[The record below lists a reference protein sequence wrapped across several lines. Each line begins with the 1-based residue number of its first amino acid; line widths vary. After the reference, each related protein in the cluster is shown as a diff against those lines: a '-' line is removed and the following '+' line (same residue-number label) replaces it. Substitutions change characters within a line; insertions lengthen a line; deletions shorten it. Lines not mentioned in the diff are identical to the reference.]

1 MVKINLKKLISK
13 KDVASAISG
22 AIAAKDEN
30 ITILDAKGMIL
41 FGTDSQLVSPKYPIC
56 AASEVIGWVI
66 GSDRAVFLA
75 EMLSYM
81 ANTELEKKTLA
92 QETLSKYEEINFLY
106 DFSGLI
112 ATCKGIQS
120 VTELVISETK
130 KLINATHVSVMLLN
144 EKTGA
149 LEAIAAP
156 GAEPNQKIVIRP
168 GEGIA
173 GHVLASG
180 KAEIVN
186 DVLSDSRYIQEGENV
201 VRSLLCTP
209 LTIGDETIGVIK
221 ISNSYPVNYTAEDL
235 KMFAALTT
243 QAAAAIKN
251 ALLYEQLKDYSHT
264 LEMKVAERTIEL
276 EKAMEELHRHAT
288 LDGLTQVANRRK
300 FDSYLSQQWEKLAK
314 DSLPIS
320 LILCDVDYFKRYNDT
335 YGHQAG
341 DDCLRKIAQAI
352 SSAVKNPAYLVAR
365 YGGEEFAVIMPN
377 TSAKG
382 AIHIAEAIKLELEWL
397 KIPHAQSKVSKSITV
412 SMGVSSTIPHK
423 SIFPS
428 ALIAITDAALYE
440 AKKQGRDRLIVK
452 VWHSEYYQGD
462 RC

>member
-13 KDVASAISG
+13 KDVASVVSG
-22 AIAAKDEN
+22 AIAALDEI
-30 ITILDAKGMIL
+30 ITIQDAKGVIL
-41 FGTDSQLVSPKYPIC
+41 VGSDSQLVSPKYPIA

-75 EMLSYM
+75 EMLSYI
-81 ANTELEKKTLA
+81 AKTELEKKSLA

-106 DFSGLI
+106 DFSSLI
-112 ATCKGIQS
+112 ATCQGIQS
-120 VTELVISETK
+120 VTELVILETK

-156 GAEPNQKIVIRP
+156 GADPKEKTVMRS

-186 DVLSDSRYIQEGENV
+186 DVLSDSRYIQEEENEIS
-201 VRSLLCTP
+201 SLICTP
-209 LTIGDETIGVIK
+209 LTIGNETIGVMK
-221 ISNSYPVNYTAEDL
+221 ISNTYPVNYTAEDL

-264 LEMKVAERTIEL
+264 LEMKVAERTVEL
-276 EKAMEELHRHAT
+276 EKAMQELHRHAT
-288 LDGLTQVANRRK
+288 LDGLTQVANRRQ
-300 FDSYLSQQWEKLAK
+300 FDSYLSQQWEKLAR
-314 DSLPIS
+314 DGLPLS

-377 TSAKG
+377 TSIKG
-382 AIHIAEAIKLELEWL
+382 AVHIAEAIKIELEWL
-397 KIPHAQSKVSKSITV
+397 NIPHEQSKVSKSVTV
-412 SMGVSSTIPHK
+412 SMGVSSTIPTN
-423 SIFPS
+423 SVSPS

-440 AKKQGRDRLIVK
+440 AKKQGRDRLIFK
-452 VWHSEYYQGD
+452 FWHSDYY
-462 RC
+462 

>member
-1 MVKINLKKLISK
+1 MV
-13 KDVASAISG
+13 SG
-22 AIAAKDEN
+22 AISALDES
-30 ITILDAKGMIL
+30 ITIQDAQAVIL
-41 FGTDSQLVSPKYPIC
+41 VGSDSSTPLTASSQLGSPKYPIA

-81 ANTELEKKTLA
+81 AKTELEKKTLA

-106 DFSGLI
+106 DFASLI
-112 ATCKGIQS
+112 AACQGIQS

-156 GAEPNQKIVIRP
+156 GADPTVMRP

-186 DVLSDSRYIQEGENV
+186 DVLSDSRYIQEGKNV

-209 LTIGDETIGVIK
+209 LTIGNETIGVIK
-221 ISNSYPVNYTAEDL
+221 VSNAYPVNYTAEDL

-251 ALLYEQLKDYSHT
+251 ALLYEQLKEYSHT
-264 LEMKVAERTIEL
+264 LEMKVAERTVEL
-276 EKAMEELHRHAT
+276 EKAMQELHRHAT
-288 LDGLTQVANRRK
+288 LDGLTQVANRRQ
-300 FDSYLSQQWEKLAK
+300 FDSYLSQQWEKLAS
-314 DSLPIS
+314 DGLPLS

-341 DDCLRKIAQAI
+341 DDCLQKIAQAI
-352 SSAVKNPAYLVAR
+352 SSAVNNTAYLVAR

-382 AIHIAEAIKLELEWL
+382 AIHIAEAIKIEIEWL
-397 KIPHAQSKVSKSITV
+397 KIPHGQSKVSKSVTV
-412 SMGVSSTIPHK
+412 SMGVSSTVPTN
-423 SIFPS
+423 SVSPS

-440 AKKQGRDRLIVK
+440 AKKQGRDRIIVK
-452 VWHSEYYQGD
+452 VWHSEYYHGD

>member
-1 MVKINLKKLISK
+1 M
-13 KDVASAISG
+13 
-22 AIAAKDEN
+22 
-30 ITILDAKGMIL
+30 
-41 FGTDSQLVSPKYPIC
+41 
-56 AASEVIGWVI
+56 
-66 GSDRAVFLA
+66 
-75 EMLSYM
+75 
-81 ANTELEKKTLA
+81 
-92 QETLSKYEEINFLY
+92 
-106 DFSGLI
+106 
-112 ATCKGIQS
+112 
-120 VTELVISETK
+120 
-130 KLINATHVSVMLLN
+130 
-144 EKTGA
+144 
-149 LEAIAAP
+149 
-156 GAEPNQKIVIRP
+156 
-168 GEGIA
+168 
-173 GHVLASG
+173 LASG

-186 DVLSDSRYIQEGENV
+186 DVLSDSRYIQEGENEIS
-201 VRSLLCTP
+201 SLICTP
-209 LTIGDETIGVIK
+209 LTIGNETIGVIK
-221 ISNSYPVNYTAEDL
+221 ISNTYPVNYTAEDL

-264 LEMKVAERTIEL
+264 LEMKVAERTVEL
-276 EKAMEELHRHAT
+276 EKAMQELHRHAT

-377 TSAKG
+377 TSVKG
-382 AIHIAEAIKLELEWL
+382 AIHIAEAIKIELEWL
-397 KIPHAQSKVSKSITV
+397 EIPHAQSKVSKSVTV
-412 SMGVSSTIPHK
+412 SMGVSSTIPTH
-423 SIFPS
+423 SVSPS

-440 AKKQGRDRLIVK
+440 AKKQGRDRIIVK

-462 RC
+462 RWTAIGG